1 MIDFETMTITLGY
14 ADLFLLLFLFFS
26 TFLGLASG
34 AIFAFYRHHKLE
46 NQEKQKIQKL
56 VSTIPD
62 EQRPS
67 FYALHRKT
75 KKKAVTA
82 ILLALLLGWMG
93 AHQFYLGRPW
103 RGVLYLL
110 FFWTYI
116 PVLLTIIDLFKIPA
130 AVSNQNLLSANETAV
145 LHGGVRC
152 SFLLTQTSS

>member
-14 ADLFLLLFLFFS
+14 ADLFLLSFLFVG
-26 TFLGLASG
+26 TLLGLFSG
-34 AIFAFYRHHKLE
+34 AIFALYKNHKLE
-46 NQEKQKIQKL
+46 DLEKKKIQKL

-67 FYALHRKT
+67 FYTLHKKT
-75 KKKAVTA
+75 KKKAITA

-93 AHQFYLGRPW
+93 AHQFYLDRPW

-116 PVLLTIIDLFKIPA
+116 PVLLTIIDLFKLPA
-130 AVSNQNLLSANETAV
+130 AVSNQNILRANETAV